1 MLLVIIPMRHID
13 VYIHEIAAQ
22 AISIAE
28 LEEFL
33 LLSDLSQEFFCIKNG
48 LDHYDTLATAVLYAV
63 QVIRY
68 KEKLKKVDQVI
79 RQRYLNYTYK
89 MPNQD
94 SCFDIKEL
102 SSQFI
107 ELSEIIDL
115 TEWSF
120 DSD

>member
-1 MLLVIIPMRHID
+1 MRHID
-13 VYIHEIAAQ
+13 EYIHEISAQ

-63 QVIRY
+63 QVSRY
-68 KEKLKKVDQVI
+68 KEKLKKVDQAI

-89 MPNQD
+89 MPSQN
-94 SCFDIKEL
+94 SYFDVKQL
-102 SSQFI
+102 SIQFI
-107 ELSEIIDL
+107 ELSETIDL
-115 TEWSF
+115 TEWRF
-120 DSD
+120 DSN

>member
-1 MLLVIIPMRHID
+1 MRHID
-13 VYIHEIAAQ
+13 EYIHQILTQ

-28 LEEFL
+28 LEEFF
-33 LLSDLSQEFFCIKNG
+33 LLSDLSQEFCCIKNG

-63 QVIRY
+63 QVSRY
-68 KEKLKKVDQVI
+68 KEKLKKVDQAI

-89 MPNQD
+89 MPSQN

-102 SSQFI
+102 SIQFI
-107 ELSEIIDL
+107 ELSETIDL

-120 DSD
+120 DSN

>member
-1 MLLVIIPMRHID
+1 MRHID
-13 VYIHEIAAQ
+13 EYIHEISAQ

-63 QVIRY
+63 QVSRH
-68 KEKLKKVDQVI
+68 KGKLKKVDQAI
-79 RQRYLNYTYK
+79 RQRYLNYAYK
-89 MPNQD
+89 IPNQN
-94 SCFDIKEL
+94 SYFDVKQLAI
-102 SSQFI
+102 QFI
-107 ELSEIIDL
+107 EISETIDL